1 MDLKMRDVSKML
13 RVSMSTV
20 RRWLAE
26 GKIPAY
32 KLGNQY
38 RFSPMEIEAWVMQRK
53 INPEAKEEPQEEE
66 FIPPP
71 PQGTNRYSLYRAIH
85 KGSVW
90 SDIQG
95 ITKEEVIGEA
105 MKRLSKEVELDH
117 ELMTELLLDREKM
130 MPTALNK
137 GIAVPH
143 TRDIML
149 QNQQDV
155 VAVCFLKDPLPYGAL
170 DGEPVNTLFFL
181 FAADDRRH
189 LHLLAKIAHL
199 ANSDEARSL
208 FKARPNKLK
217 LLQYIKDWESQL
229 RSIE

>member
-13 RVSMSTV
+13 RISMSTV
-20 RRWLAE
+20 RRWLSE

-53 INPEAKEEPQEEE
+53 IHPEPPPTIAADE
-66 FIPPP
+66 FIPPA

-85 KGSVW
+85 KGAVW
-90 SDIQG
+90 SDIEG
-95 ITKEEVIGEA
+95 STKEEVIQEA
-105 MKRLSKEVELDH
+105 MNRLSSEIDLDP
-117 ELMTELLLDREKM
+117 ELMTELLLDREQM

-149 QNQQDV
+149 QNRQDV

-199 ANSDEARSL
+199 ASSDEARAL
-208 FKARPNKLK
+208 FRARPNKLK
-217 LLQYIKDWESQL
+217 VLQHIKDWESQL

>member
-20 RRWLAE
+20 RKWLSE

-38 RFSPMEIEAWVMQRK
+38 RFSPMEIEDWVMKRK
-53 INPEAKEEPQEEE
+53 MHSEENVPVVEENL
-66 FIPPP
+66 PT
-71 PQGTNRYSLYRAIH
+71 QGTNRYSLYRAIH
-85 KGSVW
+85 KGAVW
-90 SDIQG
+90 SDIEG
-95 ITKEEVIGEA
+95 STKEEVIKEA
-105 MKRLSKEVELDH
+105 MQRLCRDIPLDP
-117 ELMTELLLDREKM
+117 EMMTELLLDREKM

-143 TRDIML
+143 TRDTQL
-149 QNQQDV
+149 QSHQDV
-155 VAVCFLKDPLPYGAL
+155 VAVCFLKDPLEYGAL
-170 DGEPVNTLFFL
+170 DEEPVHTLFFL
-181 FAADDRRH
+181 FAADDRHH

-199 ANSDEARSL
+199 ASSEEARAL

-217 LLQYIKDWESQL
+217 LLQFIKDWESQL
-229 RSIE
+229 KSID

>member
-38 RFSPMEIEAWVMQRK
+38 RFSPMEIEDWVMRRK
-53 INPEAKEEPQEEE
+53 LNTEEKSFETEEA
-66 FIPPP
+66 FVP

-85 KGSVW
+85 KGAVW
-90 SDIQG
+90 SDVEG
-95 ITKEEVIGEA
+95 TTKEEVIKEA
-105 MKRLSKEVELDH
+105 MLRLSKDVELDP
-117 ELMTELLLDREKM
+117 EMMTELLLDREKM

-143 TRDIML
+143 TREIML

-155 VAVCFLKDPLPYGAL
+155 VAVCFLQEPLEYGAL
-170 DGEPVNTLFFL
+170 DGEPVHTLFFL

-199 ANSDEARSL
+199 ASSDTARI

-217 LLQYIKDWESQL
+217 LLQTIKEWEGQL
-229 RSIE
+229 KSMD